1 MVKHTQ
7 VRHAPKVDSKVDK
20 FSTRTINKGVLNQ
33 NYLLCFPLMDRGSEI
48 DNNKTK
54 QTT

>member
-7 VRHAPKVDSKVDK
+7 KRHAPKVDSKVDK
-20 FSTRTINKGVLNQ
+20 FSTKTINKGVLNQ
-33 NYLLCFPLMDRGSEI
+33 NYLLCFSLMDRGSEI
-48 DNNKTK
+48 DNKTK